1 MYCPHCGSSN
11 LENATQ
17 CAVCGRGLAVATP
30 GMTAPQQQQQPFG
43 VYVNPAAPS
52 APPASVLGWS
62 IATALCCCPPLGVVS
77 IVFAAR
83 VSSLWNAGDYA
94 GALDA
99 HAKART
105 WAWVAFGLG
114 LLINVL
120 WVLLQVAV
128 AVLSASTK

>member
-11 LENATQ
+11 LDNATQ
-17 CAVCGRGLAVATP
+17 CAVCGRGLAVTTP

-43 VYVNPAAPS
+43 VYVNPAVPS
-52 APPASVLGWS
+52 APPASILGWS
-62 IATALCCCPPLGVVS
+62 IASALCCCMPLGVVS

-94 GALDA
+94 GAMDA

-114 LLINVL
+114 IISNGLVFVI
-120 WVLLQVAV
+120 QIGA
-128 AVLSASTK
+128 AILSASS